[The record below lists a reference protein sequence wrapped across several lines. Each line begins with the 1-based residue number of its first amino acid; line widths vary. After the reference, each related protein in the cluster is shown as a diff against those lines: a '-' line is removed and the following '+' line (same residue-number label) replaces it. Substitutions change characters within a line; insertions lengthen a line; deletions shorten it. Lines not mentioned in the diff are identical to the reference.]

1 MDTRWNVLIVMMI
14 GAGARDGGRQ
24 VKGGRKR
31 IRKPAFELE
40 MDGDG
45 MPLLPDITDTK
56 LEEKKAVVRAFLT
69 SHYRESIVATS
80 ENVLNAWRQ
89 VSVLGL
95 TRQSCHGAPSYKVR
109 MTLWRESMFRR
120 MWT

>member
-1 MDTRWNVLIVMMI
+1 VLILVMI

-31 IRKPAFELE
+31 IRKPPFELE

-45 MPLLPDITDTK
+45 MPLLPDITETK
-56 LEEKKAVVRAFLT
+56 LEEKKAIVRAFLT
-69 SHYRESIVATS
+69 SHYREFILGTS
-80 ENVLNAWRQ
+80 ENLLNAWTQ
-89 VSVLGL
+89 GSAPGA
-95 TRQSCHGAPSYKVR
+95 TRQWCHGVPSYKVR
-109 MTLWRESMFRR
+109 MTLWQESIFRR

>member
-1 MDTRWNVLIVMMI
+1 MVIMI

-45 MPLLPDITDTK
+45 MPLLPDITETL
-56 LEEKKAVVRAFLT
+56 LEDKKAIVRAFLKE
-69 SHYRESIVATS
+69 HYRKSVFATS
-80 ENVLNAWRQ
+80 
-89 VSVLGL
+89 
-95 TRQSCHGAPSYKVR
+95 
-109 MTLWRESMFRR
+109 
-120 MWT
+120 

>member
-1 MDTRWNVLIVMMI
+1 MVIMI

-45 MPLLPDITDTK
+45 MPLLPDITETL
-56 LEEKKAVVRAFLT
+56 LEDKKAIVRAFLKE
-69 SHYRESIVATS
+69 HYHKSVFATS
-80 ENVLNAWRQ
+80 
-89 VSVLGL
+89 
-95 TRQSCHGAPSYKVR
+95 
-109 MTLWRESMFRR
+109 
-120 MWT
+120 